1 MKFKAV
7 ILILVSL
14 ILVSTLVSA
23 QDQHNAETASQ
34 ISQQRNK
41 QKDTGSMAKITDFN
55 NLWDITKLAGPFR
68 WFIFLVLA
76 VGLGSILYKYVE
88 FFVDSRRSR
97 PIYVLDLKT
106 ADIQKIQETINN
118 NPDSLIHQLF
128 NNMMNIFRNT
138 ERAEDFH
145 YEITNFDQVQ
155 QDKFATFQGRMAFLS
170 DTAGALG
177 LLGTV
182 WGMFVTF
189 SKGILDNQ
197 VILTGMGLALVTTLM
212 GLVTSIILNFFSTQ
226 IQGAFRR
233 KIDRMLEKSDELRL
247 RLLQYQRKHPGRLGR
262 RFEDYIDIRDK
273 ISDDSK
279 DQKEKPELDEEML
292 ETIIE
297 PDAEEEEG
305 DASKYNL
312 IAISGEKQIGTVN
325 TRLKSPFTVQ
335 VLNSDESAVSGQT
348 VIFSIEGGNGN
359 LGNGSKVEEIKTD
372 EQGYAKTHLI
382 LGNHAGDNIVRV
394 GLKRNNDEFV
404 KFKATGIP
412 ANPCKLRYVS
422 GNLQNSPAGQEL
434 KDPFVVKL
442 EDPYNNPIT
451 DHPVIFKV
459 KIGKGFFPGNKR
471 TYITKTDDN
480 GVAQSYFTLRPEPGF
495 NSINVYAKGLKRNKI
510 EFEALGQ

>member
-1 MKFKAV
+1 MKIKTV
-7 ILILVSL
+7 IFILLSFILVGTFV
-14 ILVSTLVSA
+14 IA
-23 QDQHNAETASQ
+23 QEKNIAENAFQ
-34 ISQQRNK
+34 MSQQRKESNIS
-41 QKDTGSMAKITDFN
+41 SMANITDFN
-55 NLWDITKLAGPFR
+55 NLWDITRLAGPFR
-68 WFIFLVLA
+68 WFIFLVLSF
-76 VGLGSILYKYVE
+76 GLGSVLYKYVE

-97 PIYVLDLKT
+97 AIYGMDLKR
-106 ADIQKIQETINN
+106 ADIQKIEDTISN
-118 NPDSLIHQLF
+118 NPDSLIYHLF
-128 NNMMNIFRNT
+128 SNMLNIFRNT

-155 QDKFATFQGRMAFLS
+155 QAKFATFQGKMAFLS

-226 IQGAFRR
+226 IQSAFRR

-247 RLLQYQRKHPGRLGR
+247 RLLQYQRKPPGRLGR

-273 ISDDSK
+273 ISDESK
-279 DQKEKPELDEEML
+279 DQKESTVLDEDML

-297 PDAEEEEG
+297 PESEEDEG
-305 DASKYNL
+305 DASKYKI
-312 IAISGEKQIGTVN
+312 IAVSGNDQVGTVN
-325 TRLKSPFTVQ
+325 TRLKSPFVVQ
-335 VLNSDESAVSGQT
+335 VLNSDESIVRGQT

-359 LGNGSKVEEIKTD
+359 LGNGSKVEEIKAD
-372 EQGYAKTHLI
+372 EDGCAKTHLI

-404 KFKATGIP
+404 KFKATGMP
-412 ANPCKLRYVS
+412 ASPCKLRYVS

-442 EDPYNNPIT
+442 EDPYNNPII
-451 DHPVIFKV
+451 DHQVVFKV

-471 TYITKTDDN
+471 TYITKTDTS

-495 NSINVYAKGLKRNKI
+495 NSINVYAKGLKRNRI

>member
-1 MKFKAV
+1 MKYKAV
-7 ILILVSL
+7 IIILVSL
-14 ILVSTLVSA
+14 ILVGTLVIA
-23 QDQHNAETASQ
+23 QEQKSVENPSQ
-34 ISQQRNK
+34 ISQQRAGAN
-41 QKDTGSMAKITDFN
+41 TGTMANITDFN

-76 VGLGSILYKYVE
+76 FGLGSVLYKYVE
-88 FFVDSRRSR
+88 FFVDNRRSR
-97 PIYVLDLKT
+97 PIFALDLKQ
-106 ADIQKIQETINN
+106 AEIQKIQDTIYN
-118 NPDSLIHQLF
+118 NPDNLIHQLF
-128 NNMMNIFRNT
+128 SNMINIFRNT

-155 QDKFATFQGRMAFLS
+155 QDKFATFQGKLAFLS

-233 KIDRMLEKSDELRL
+233 KTDRMLEKSDELRL
-247 RLLQYQRKHPGRLGR
+247 RLLQFQRKHPGKLGR

-273 ISDDSK
+273 ISNESK
-279 DQKEKPELDEEML
+279 DQKDKPELDEEML

-297 PDAEEEEG
+297 PEFEEEEG
-305 DASKYNL
+305 DASKYKL
-312 IAISGEKQIGTVN
+312 IIVSGENQTGTVN
-325 TRLKSPFTVQ
+325 TRLKNPFEVK
-335 VLNSDESAVSGQT
+335 VLNSDENAVNGQT

-359 LGNGSKVEEIKTD
+359 LGNGSKVEEIKAD

-404 KFKATGIP
+404 KFKAIGVP
-412 ANPCKLRYVS
+412 ASPCKLRYIS

-442 EDPYNNPIT
+442 EDPYNNPII
-451 DHPVIFKV
+451 DHQVIFKV

-471 TYITKTDDN
+471 TYITKTDAS

-495 NSINVYAKGLKRNKI
+495 NSINVYAKGLKRNRI